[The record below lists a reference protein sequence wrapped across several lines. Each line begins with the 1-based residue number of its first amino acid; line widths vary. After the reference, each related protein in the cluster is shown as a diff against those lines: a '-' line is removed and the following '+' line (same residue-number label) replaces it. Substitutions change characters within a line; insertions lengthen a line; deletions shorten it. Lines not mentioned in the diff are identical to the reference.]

1 MNSEKLVK
9 STVKL
14 IAKITNLD
22 YEKLKNDTKKIV
34 KMAKNYDQEV
44 LGMMEEMLDLSNVSS
59 EEELVDF
66 NLTVLQ
72 VFCRVKELDIDGLSE
87 KHVRRIV
94 WQYME
99 EEMMD
104 DDDSE
109 DEEDDDFIDD
119 DESEDEEDEE
129 EEEVIEIPVKQ
140 KRGKKEVTVKIPT
153 VNPEPEPEQ
162 VAQPETEVVEVEKPT
177 KKSSKKNKV
186 LIVE

>member
-119 DESEDEEDEE
+119 DESEEDEDE

-140 KRGKKEVTVKIPT
+140 KRGKKEVTVKIP
-153 VNPEPEPEQ
+153 VVKPEAEPEPEQ
-162 VAQPETEVVEVEKPT
+162 VAENETEVVEKPT

>member
-109 DEEDDDFIDD
+109 DEEDDD
-119 DESEDEEDEE
+119 ESEDDEDEE

-140 KRGKKEVTVKIPT
+140 KRGKKEVTVKIP
-153 VNPEPEPEQ
+153 VVKPEAEPEPEQ
-162 VAQPETEVVEVEKPT
+162 VAENETEVVEKPT